1 MHSLL
6 CQLFS
11 ENLINVVLTVLQENV
26 TEDHDLIVMSEKF
39 PGGRA
44 KKPWKMEREKSQEQ
58 GRITIKT
65 GKEAQ
70 HSLVRQWTGREG
82 AVARDQR
89 LHTTNHCSFVL
100 GFCYTQVM

>member
-26 TEDHDLIVMSEKF
+26 TEDPDLIVLSEKF

-44 KKPWKMEREKSQEQ
+44 KKPWKMERKNH
-58 GRITIKT
+58 KN
-65 GKEAQ
+65 
-70 HSLVRQWTGREG
+70 
-82 AVARDQR
+82 RD
-89 LHTTNHCSFVL
+89 VL
-100 GFCYTQVM
+100 Q

>member
-1 MHSLL
+1 MHSLR

-26 TEDHDLIVMSEKF
+26 TEDPDLIVLSEKF

-44 KKPWKMEREKSQEQ
+44 KKPWKMEREKPQEQ
-58 GRITIKT
+58 GCITIKT

-82 AVARDQR
+82 AVARDQSFN
-89 LHTTNHCSFVL
+89 TTITVHLSWDSVIHR
-100 GFCYTQVM
+100 